1 MKTQIEQMQLAFR
14 HESHANRDMMEMLRG
29 VPEDARSDPRHHRAK
44 KIAAHIATCR
54 QVFLDVI
61 TKQREGFPDM
71 FPEPPGLDELDRQFA
86 ALESAWEAFF
96 AKLTEAELSSSFEFE
111 DNGTRWRFEVEPQLF
126 QLIGHAAYHR
136 GQVVLLVDQL
146 GGETVDT
153 DYVDWYCGE
162 FPNTWGEIS

>member
-14 HESHANRDMMEMLRG
+14 HETHANHSMMDMLRG
-29 VPEDARSDPRHHRAK
+29 VPEDARSDPRYHRAL
-44 KIAAHIATCR
+44 KIAAHMVTCR

-61 TKQREGFPDM
+61 TKKRDGFPEM
-71 FPEPPGLDELDRQFA
+71 FPEPSGLDDVDQQFA
-86 ALESAWEAFF
+86 AMESAWEAFL
-96 AKLTEAELSSSFEFE
+96 ASLTEAELSSKFEFE
-111 DNGTRWRFEVEPQLF
+111 DNGTRWWFEVEPQVI

-153 DYVDWYCGE
+153 DYVNWYCTE
-162 FPNTWGEIS
+162 YPDTWGEVS